1 MDRTQKAIV
10 ITGGGRGLGKQFAHD
25 LAKSGHN
32 VFICDIN
39 QELLDTTL
47 EEFQSQKLPVK
58 GDLVDVAQE
67 DQVVN
72 FYQNV
77 IDEFGALDVSINNAG
92 INRDGFLVRT
102 KEREIQKLPL
112 DRWQSVIDV
121 NLTGVF
127 LCAREAAFHMIQTGT
142 RGVIISLSSICRK
155 GNIGQTNY
163 SATKAGISAMTVTW
177 AKELARFGIRAV
189 ALAPGYTKTDMVLR
203 MDERVASK
211 IQANICC
218 HRFAEPEEIS
228 QAIQFIIDNEFVN
241 GTTLEI
247 DGCLRI

>member
-1 MDRTQKAIV
+1 MTRKSIV

-25 LAKSGHN
+25 LARSGHM
-32 VFICDIN
+32 VFICDVN
-39 QELLDTTL
+39 QELLDETID
-47 EEFQSQKLPVK
+47 EFQGQGLPVW
-58 GDLVDVAQE
+58 GALVDVAEE

-72 FYQNV
+72 FYQEV
-77 IDEFGALDVSINNAG
+77 VDKVGSLDVSINNAG
-92 INRDGFLVRT
+92 INRDGLLVRKRE
-102 KEREIQKLPL
+102 KELEKLSL
-112 DRWQSVIDV
+112 EKWQPVIDV

-127 LCAREAAFHMIQTGT
+127 LCAREAAYHMIEKNTKGL
-142 RGVIISLSSICRK
+142 IISMSSVCRK

-177 AKELARFGIRAV
+177 AKELARYGIRAV
-189 ALAPGYTKTDMVLR
+189 ALAPGYTKTEMVRR
-203 MDERVASK
+203 MDERIASK
-211 IQANICC
+211 IESTICC

-228 QAIQFIIDNEFVN
+228 RAVQFIIDNEFVN